1 MNKTKTLFIAQLF
14 GLAAL
19 TACSGNSQ
27 ETTAE
32 ADEVSKPLV
41 RVETVT
47 ARDVPQKREFTATV
61 EANISNNIAPQS
73 PVRIK
78 NIFVEV
84 GDHVRKGQKLV
95 QMDNNNLQQAKT
107 QLDNLQVEFNR
118 VDELYKIGGVSKSEW
133 DSKKTALDIAKTSY
147 NNLVENTQLI
157 SPIDGVVTA
166 RNYDKGDLYSSGTPV
181 LTVEQITPVKL
192 KINVSEGYFTQ
203 VKKGMPVDIK
213 LDVYGDEVFEGKV
226 SLVYPTIDSGTRT
239 FPVEITIN
247 NQNQRVRPGM
257 FARVTMD
264 FGMQNHVVVPD
275 QAIVKQQGAGD
286 RYVYVLNNDGTV
298 SYNKVELG
306 QRLGDAYE
314 LLSGVDNNAQVVVAG
329 QSRLTNGAAVE
340 VEQK

>member
-1 MNKTKTLFIAQLF
+1 
-14 GLAAL
+14 
-19 TACSGNSQ
+19 
-27 ETTAE
+27 
-32 ADEVSKPLV
+32 
-41 RVETVT
+41 
-47 ARDVPQKREFTATV
+47 
-61 EANISNNIAPQS
+61 
-73 PVRIK
+73 
-78 NIFVEV
+78 
-84 GDHVRKGQKLV
+84 
-95 QMDNNNLQQAKT
+95 
-107 QLDNLQVEFNR
+107 
-118 VDELYKIGGVSKSEW
+118 
-133 DSKKTALDIAKTSY
+133 
-147 NNLVENTQLI
+147 
-157 SPIDGVVTA
+157 
-166 RNYDKGDLYSSGTPV
+166 
-181 LTVEQITPVKL
+181 
-192 KINVSEGYFTQ
+192 
-203 VKKGMPVDIK
+203 
-213 LDVYGDEVFEGKV
+213 V

-275 QAIVKQQGAGD
+275 LAIVKQQGAGD